1 MGAVPRRGHRMLRY
15 VKSQKK
21 VHPKVL
27 SLECAGLAT
36 PAPIIRANTVRE
48 LNHEKNHD
56 HRKRPA

>member
-1 MGAVPRRGHRMLRY
+1 MLRY